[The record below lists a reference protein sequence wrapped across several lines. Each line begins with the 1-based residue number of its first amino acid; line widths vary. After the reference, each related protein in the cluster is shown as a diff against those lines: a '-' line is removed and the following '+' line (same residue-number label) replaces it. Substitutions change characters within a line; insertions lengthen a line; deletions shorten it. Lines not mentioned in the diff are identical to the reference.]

1 MPFGHPFPSFELM
14 DGSRLVNSD
23 FVTSYR
29 RYAIDYPATHPG
41 AARSAAATDPEGV
54 SDAGVVRAV
63 RPPTSTSL
71 LIAYFNRPTKAAKN
85 FC

>member
-29 RYAIDYPATHPG
+29 RYAIDYPCSIYG
-41 AARSAAATDPEGV
+41 AAQSAAVTDPEGV
-54 SDAGVVRAV
+54 ANAGVVRAAS
-63 RPPTSTSL
+63 PPTFTAL
-71 LIAYFNRPTKAAKN
+71 QIV
-85 FC
+85 

>member
-1 MPFGHPFPSFELM
+1 M

-23 FVTSYR
+23 YVTSFR

-54 SDAGVVRAV
+54 AKAGVVRAAS
-63 RPPTSTSL
+63 PPTS
-71 LIAYFNRPTKAAKN
+71 IALGGYLVQ
-85 FC
+85 